1 MNTTL
6 LSRGRRLFYRP
17 GVPNSTARHNVR
29 EWVRALRKVGD
40 RWVFAKPLDFRKP
53 R

>member
-6 LSRGRRLFYRP
+6 LSRGRRLFIRP
-17 GVPNSTARHNVR
+17 DVPRHVARHNVR
-29 EWVRALRKVGD
+29 EWARALRKVGD
-40 RWVFAKPLDFRKP
+40 RWLLAKPLDFRKP

>member
-6 LSRGRRLFYRP
+6 LSKARRLFIRP
-17 GVPNSTARHNVR
+17 DVPRSTARHNVR
-29 EWVRALRKVGD
+29 EWARAMRKVGGNYLCH
-40 RWVFAKPLDFRKP
+40 KPLDFRKP

>member
-29 EWVRALRKVGD
+29 EWVRAIYAQLSG
-40 RWVFAKPLDFRKP
+40 AEL
-53 R
+53 